1 MRVLAVG
8 AHPADV
14 ELGCGGALL
23 AHRDR
28 GDEIHMLVMT
38 RPGRG
43 LLPGS
48 RGEAEQMLA
57 AEQLGAML
65 HWGGFEDGA
74 VPSTREAVAA
84 VEAVLVACGC
94 DVVYGHAPEDS
105 HQDHRSTA
113 QATLAAARRSRQLLW
128 YELPTSLHFDPAIF
142 VDLEGR
148 VGAKLEL
155 LGAHR
160 SQLDADGPI
169 DFGAVAGR
177 ARHRGSQARVA
188 HAEAFETHRFVWE
201 LAPAAFPGRRAAAAL
216 PFGARVLIDR
226 RQEPSGGAF
235 GEVAP

>member
-28 GDEIHMLVMT
+28 GDEIHLLVMA
-38 RPGRG
+38 RPGRTR
-43 LLPGS
+43 LPGS
-48 RGEAEQMLA
+48 RGEAEQVLA
-57 AEQLGAML
+57 AEQLGATL
-65 HWGGFEDGA
+65 HWGDFEDGA
-74 VPSTREAVAA
+74 VPSTRESIAA
-84 VEAVLVACGC
+84 VEAVLVSCGC

-105 HQDHRSTA
+105 HQDHRATA
-113 QATLAAARRSRQLLW
+113 QSTLAAARRSRQLLW
-128 YELPTSLHFDPAIF
+128 YELPTSLHFDPSIY
-142 VDLEGR
+142 VGLEGR
-148 VGAKLEL
+148 LGAKLEL
-155 LGAHR
+155 LGIHR

-169 DFGAVAGR
+169 DLGAVAGQ
-177 ARHRGSQARVA
+177 ARHRGSQARVD

-201 LAPAAFPGRRAAAAL
+201 LAPSPGLDAHAARAV

-226 RQEPSGGAF
+226 RRRESGGAL